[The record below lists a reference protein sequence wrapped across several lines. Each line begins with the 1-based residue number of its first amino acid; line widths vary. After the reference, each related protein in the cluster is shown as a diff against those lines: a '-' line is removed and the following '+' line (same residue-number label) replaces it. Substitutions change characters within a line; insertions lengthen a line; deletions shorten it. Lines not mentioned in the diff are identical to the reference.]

1 MASYSNLKSA
11 LSLRLNLGSGPDG
24 KARTRT
30 VTLSR
35 VKAGIIADK
44 AKAVTDAMTTLLAY
58 PVIETLKTDTDL
70 VEE

>member
-1 MASYSNLKSA
+1 MASYSNAKCVV
-11 LSLRLNLGSGPDG
+11 SLRLNLGSGPDG
-24 KARTRT
+24 KAITRS

-35 VKAGIIADK
+35 VKASSIADK
-44 AKAVTDAMTTLLAY
+44 VKAVSDALAPLLAY

>member
-1 MASYSNLKSA
+1 MASYSNAKCA
-11 LSLRLNLGSGPDG
+11 VALRLNLGSGPDG
-24 KARTRT
+24 KAITRS

-35 VKAGIIADK
+35 VKASSIADK
-44 AKAVTDAMTTLLAY
+44 VKAVTDALAPLLAY

>member
-24 KARTRT
+24 KSRTRT
-30 VTLSR
+30 VTISR

-44 AKAVTDAMTTLLAY
+44 AKAVADALALLLAY

>member
-1 MASYSNLKSA
+1 MASYSNAKSTV
-11 LSLRLNLGSGPDG
+11 SLRLNLGSGPDG
-24 KARTRT
+24 KAITRS

-35 VKAGIIADK
+35 VKGSSIADK
-44 AKAVTDAMTTLLAY
+44 IKAVSDALAPMLAY

>member
-1 MASYSNLKSA
+1 MATYNNLKSA

-24 KARTRT
+24 KPITRS

-35 VKAGIIADK
+35 VKSSSIADK
-44 AKAVTDAMTTLLAY
+44 IKAVSDALEPLLAY

>member
-1 MASYSNLKSA
+1 MASYSNAKCSV
-11 LSLRLNLGSGPDG
+11 SLRLNLGSGPDG
-24 KARTRT
+24 KAITKS

-35 VKAGIIADK
+35 VKASSIADK
-44 AKAVTDAMTTLLAY
+44 IKAVSDALAPLLAY

>member
-1 MASYSNLKSA
+1 MASYSNLKCA
-11 LSLRLNLGSGPDG
+11 LSLRLNLGTGPDG
-24 KARTRT
+24 KPRTRT

-44 AKAVTDAMTTLLAY
+44 VKAVSDALAPLLAY
-58 PVIETLKTDTDL
+58 PVLEVLKTDTDL

>member
-1 MASYSNLKSA
+1 MASYSNAKSVV
-11 LSLRLNLGSGPDG
+11 SLRLNLGSGPDG
-24 KARTRT
+24 KAITRS

-35 VKAGIIADK
+35 VKASSIADK
-44 AKAVTDAMTTLLAY
+44 VKAVSDALAPLLAY